1 MQSTYSNPFVPSQ
14 AHAGSASC
22 TIGPYDPMLPA
33 PMRLR
38 LELRPAGD
46 SSPLGWGAQI
56 SSVEVERGYNYVG
69 LEERVRSGGVDWQSA
84 LRLVEGICGCCSQAN
99 LLAFVQAAEA
109 MANLIVPPRAAYLRL
124 VLAETERIVS
134 HLLNAADMMRALG
147 LHEKGALLLDLRER
161 IVHALA
167 EWSGVRSHPGL
178 IVYGGVASNPEESD
192 VRALTLTARGVE
204 RALRAQVT
212 TTINSREAAGRLV
225 GLGGITAQEAVVA
238 GLRGPVL
245 RGSGVAIDIRA
256 TFPTGAYED
265 EAVTI
270 VVQRAGDAFSRLIV
284 RLLECLESL
293 RVIEQ
298 AMDDLPTGPFRG
310 RGDMELRTGSA
321 VGRAEGP
328 RGEVF
333 CWARGG
339 EDGLRGLHLSA
350 GSFPSLGIVPGLLK
364 GQRLEDLPLLLLSL
378 DLCVPS
384 TER

>member
-1 MQSTYSNPFVPSQ
+1 
-14 AHAGSASC
+14 
-22 TIGPYDPMLPA
+22 
-33 PMRLR
+33 MRLR

-46 SSPLGWGAQI
+46 SSPLGWGTQI
-56 SSVEVERGYNYVG
+56 GAVEVERGYNYVG

-84 LRLVEGICGCCSQAN
+84 LELVEGVCGCCSQAN
-99 LLAFVQAAEA
+99 VLAFVQAAEA

-134 HLLNAADMMRALG
+134 HLLNAADTLRALG
-147 LHEKGALLLDLRER
+147 LHDREALLLDLRER

-167 EWSGVRSHPGL
+167 EWSGARSQPGL
-178 IVYGGVASNPEESD
+178 IVYGGMASNPEESD
-192 VRALTLTARGVE
+192 VRALTLAARGVE

-212 TTINSREAAGRLV
+212 ATINSREAAGRLV
-225 GLGGITAQEAVVA
+225 GLGVITAEEVVMS
-238 GLRGPVL
+238 GLRGPAL
-245 RGSGVAIDIRA
+245 RGSGVATDIRA

-265 EAVTI
+265 EGVTI

-284 RLLECLESL
+284 RLLESLESL

-321 VGRAEGP
+321 VGRVEGP

-333 CWARGG
+333 CWVQGG
-339 EDGLRGLHLSA
+339 EGGLRGLHMSA
-350 GSFPSLGIVPGLLK
+350 GSFPALGVIPRLLK
-364 GQRLEDLPLLLLSL
+364 GQWLEDLPLLLLSL
-378 DLCVPS
+378 VLCLPS

>member
-1 MQSTYSNPFVPSQ
+1 MQSTYSNPFVASQ
-14 AHAGSASC
+14 PHADSTSC
-22 TIGPYDPMLPA
+22 TVGPYDPILPA
-33 PMRLR
+33 PIRLR
-38 LELRPAGD
+38 LALRPAGD
-46 SSPLGWGAQI
+46 NSPLGWGTQI
-56 SSVEVERGYNYVG
+56 AGVEIERGYNYVG
-69 LEERVRSGGVDWQSA
+69 LEERIRAGGVDWQAA
-84 LRLVEGICGCCSQAN
+84 LALVEEICGCCSQAN
-99 LLAFVQAAEA
+99 ALAFVQAAEA

-134 HLLNAADMMRALG
+134 HLLNAADTLRALG
-147 LHEKGALLLDLRER
+147 LRDKGAALLDLRER
-161 IVHALA
+161 IVHAVA
-167 EWSGVRSHPGL
+167 EWSGARSRPGL
-178 IVYGGVASNPEESD
+178 IVYGGVARDPEESD
-192 VRALTLTARGVE
+192 VRALTLAARGVE

-212 TTINSREAAGRLV
+212 GMINSREAAGRLV
-225 GLGGITAQEAVVA
+225 GLGVITAQEAVVA

-245 RGSGVAIDIRA
+245 RGSGVAADIRA

-265 EAVTI
+265 EGVTI

-298 AMDDLPTGPFRG
+298 AMDDLPTGPSRG

-333 CWARGG
+333 CWVQGG

-364 GQRLEDLPLLLLSL
+364 GQRLEDLPLLILSL